1 VNSHDPYLFGT
12 IAGSGVEHGMFI
24 SPLFG
29 MQDRDDVVA
38 RFLEL
43 GERRE
48 KR

>member
-1 VNSHDPYLFGT
+1 VNSHKPDLFGT
-12 IAGSGVEHGMFI
+12 IVGSGVEHEMFV

-29 MQDRDDVVA
+29 MQDKDDVVA

-43 GERRE
+43 GERPE